1 MIEKL
6 KEFNYPDWAKY
17 VAVDNNGEVYA
28 YENEPD
34 KDKDYNVWYSHGGAE
49 LIGLLKDFDDNV
61 VIKVD
66 DLLLEILKDGEFGP
80 YTITSPL
87 NNVGKEVYIIHGNK
101 IIKERVSK
109 VMMTREE
116 SNDGTLMPLE
126 ESYYFVTLNLWK
138 DVSEVYFDK
147 DDLLKGL

>member
-6 KEFNYPDWAKY
+6 KEFDYPDWANY
-17 VAVDNNGEVYA
+17 VSVDNYGEVYA
-28 YENEPD
+28 FKNKPT
-34 KDKDYNVWYSHGGAE
+34 KGYNVWDAPGFVKPMGVLE
-49 LIGLLKDFDDNV
+49 DFDDNV
-61 VIKVD
+61 VIKID
-66 DLLLEILKDGEFGP
+66 DLLLEILKDGGFEP

-147 DDLLKGL
+147 EDLLKGL